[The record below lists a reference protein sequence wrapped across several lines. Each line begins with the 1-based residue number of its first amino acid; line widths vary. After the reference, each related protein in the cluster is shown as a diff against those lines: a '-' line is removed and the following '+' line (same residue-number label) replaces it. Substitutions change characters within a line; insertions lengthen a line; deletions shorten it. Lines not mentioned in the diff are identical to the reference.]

1 MKPPLPTAS
10 NFPFHVSA
18 AGSQTS
24 KRICES
30 LVGAENAS
38 TRQNGTVTWRSAP
51 GPAGPCVSGNT
62 RSGGGLIAVADV
74 IVALGITTDV
84 SVAQDCCA
92 EVRAGTNAKPARRTN
107 NRNAATRCLIRTPP
121 RDVLN
126 RSIARNV
133 YTARTQARK
142 DVLLSGESMNP
153 SGSRRKKR
161 MRTRWREGNLH
172 RRNNCAHTVLGRCD
186 LQFATRAGR

>member
-10 NFPFHVSA
+10 NFPFHVAA

-24 KRICES
+24 KRMGES

-38 TRQNGTVTWRSAP
+38 TRQNGAVTSRSAP
-51 GPAGPCVSGNT
+51 GPAGPGGSGNT

-84 SVAQDCCA
+84 RVAQDCCA
-92 EVRAGTNAKPARRTN
+92 DVRTGANAKPARRTN
-107 NRNAATRCLIRTPP
+107 NRYGATRCLMRTPP

-126 RSIARNV
+126 RRIARNV
-133 YTARTQARK
+133 YTARTSARK

-153 SGSRRKKR
+153 SGSQRKK
-161 MRTRWREGNLH
+161 MRTRRREGNLR
-172 RRNNCAHTVLGRCD
+172 RRNNYAHTGPGRCG